1 MNITRRTFLKA
12 SLAMPIGASLA
23 HFEALAAPARNQIKI
38 TAIKAIQT
46 TETGTIIRIETDAGL
61 VGYGPCHGSGPLAR
75 EVLKEVEGGR
85 GSNEGLGLAG
95 KDPLA
100 IKVHFHNLFYA
111 YAQRDR
117 HVRVL
122 SGVDIALWDLAGKI
136 LNVPV
141 SKLLGGNFREEI
153 PLYSHCGHT
162 GNFWSKEEWRDRA
175 RELVE
180 YPSGFRAFKVDLN
193 DALGVTARQFVPSL
207 GPLEVRKVQLCYD
220 LARESFGPDIDII
233 VHGHNELDLASAIQ
247 VSAAVEHIKPLY
259 FEDPIAPAYSDSW
272 LALRRTTRVPILTGE
287 DVELLEGALPFLQNQ
302 AVDCLQP
309 DMIDSGGITAVKMIA
324 DLASAYRMPIAL
336 HNVGGLLLNMA
347 SQQVAAAVHN
357 CPRIECSRGSDK
369 PKAAASN
376 APVIVNGKMK
386 VSTLPGLGL
395 DLNLDYL
402 KATLA
407 PGETWWG

>member
-1 MNITRRTFLKA
+1 VI
-12 SLAMPIGASLA
+12 
-23 HFEALAAPARNQIKI
+23 
-38 TAIKAIQT
+38 
-46 TETGTIIRIETDAGL
+46 
-61 VGYGPCHGSGPLAR
+61 
-75 EVLKEVEGGR
+75 KEVEGGR
-85 GSNEGLGLAG
+85 GSNTGLGLAG

-122 SGVDIALWDLAGKI
+122 SGIDIALWDLAGKI

-175 RELVE
+175 KELVD
-180 YPSGFRAFKVDLN
+180 YPSGFKAFKVDLN

-233 VHGHNELDLASAIQ
+233 VHCHNELDLPSAIQ
-247 VSAAVEHIKPLY
+247 VAAAVEHIKPLY
-259 FEDPIAPAYSDSW
+259 FEDPLAPLYSDSW
-272 LALRRTTRVPILTGE
+272 LALRHTTRIPILTGE
-287 DVELLEGALPFLQNQ
+287 DIELLEGALPFIQNQ

-309 DMIDSGGITAVKMIA
+309 DLIDSGGITAVKMIA
-324 DLASAYRMPIAL
+324 DLASAYRMPISL
-336 HNVGGLLLNMA
+336 HNVSGLLLNMA

-357 CPRIECSRGSDK
+357 CPRMECSRGSDK

-376 APVIVNGKMK
+376 APVIANGKMK

-395 DLNLDYL
+395 DLDLDYL
-402 KATLA
+402 KANLA

>member
-1 MNITRRTFLKA
+1 M
-12 SLAMPIGASLA
+12 GASFARLG
-23 HFEALAAPARNQIKI
+23 ALAAPARGQIKI
-38 TAIKAIQT
+38 TAIKAMQT
-46 TETGTIIRIETDAGL
+46 ADTGTIIKIETDAGL
-61 VGYGPCHGSGPLAR
+61 VGYGPCHGSGPVAR
-75 EVLKEVEGGR
+75 EVLKAGEGGR
-85 GSNEGLGLAG
+85 GSNAGLGLIG

-117 HVRVL
+117 QIRVL

-136 LNVPV
+136 LNAPV

-162 GNFWSKEEWRDRA
+162 GDFWSKSEWRDRA
-175 RELVE
+175 RELVD
-180 YPSGFRAFKVDLN
+180 YPSGFKAFKVDLN
-193 DALGVTARQFVPSL
+193 DAMGVTARQFVPSL
-207 GPLEVRKVQLCYD
+207 GPMEVRKTQLCYD

-247 VSAAVEHIKPLY
+247 VAAAVEHIKPLY

-272 LALRRTTRVPILTGE
+272 VALRRTTRVPLLTGE
-287 DVELLEGALPFLQNQ
+287 DVELLEGALPFIQNQ

-309 DMIDSGGITAVKMIA
+309 DLIDSGGISAVKMMA

-376 APVIVNGKMK
+376 APVITNGKMK
-386 VSTLPGLGL
+386 VSSLPGLGL
-395 DLNLDYL
+395 DLDLDYL
-402 KATLA
+402 KANLA
-407 PGETWWG
+407 PGEPWWGESL